1 MTLSCIV
8 AVSENGVIGRKN
20 ELPWKLSADLRRFK
34 QLTTGHAIIM
44 GRKTF
49 DSIGRP
55 LPGRTSIV
63 MTRDLGYESP
73 GVVVVH
79 SFDQAVAA
87 CEDQQ
92 EAFVIG
98 GEAVFREALPRAQ
111 RLYLTRVHKNAE
123 GDAYFP
129 EAEIAGWK
137 LLQQERH
144 PEDDKN
150 DYPFT
155 FCVYER
161 P

>member
-8 AVSENGVIGRKN
+8 AVSENGVIGRDN
-20 ELPWKLSADLRRFK
+20 CLPWKLSADLRRFK

-55 LPGRTSIV
+55 LPNRTSIV
-63 MTRDLGYESP
+63 MTRDLDYAP
-73 GVVVVH
+73 TDVMVVH
-79 SFDQAVAA
+79 SLDEAVAA
-87 CEDQQ
+87 CHDQE

-98 GEAVFREALPRAQ
+98 GEAVFREALPRTE
-111 RLYLTRVHKNAE
+111 RLYLTRVHASVE

-129 EAEIAGWK
+129 EPDLTDWK
-137 LLQQERH
+137 LVQQERH
-144 PEDDKN
+144 LEDDKN
-150 DYPFT
+150 NYAFT
-155 FCVYER
+155 FQVHER

>member
-20 ELPWKLSADLRRFK
+20 DLPWKLSADLRRFK
-34 QLTTGHAIIM
+34 QLTTGNAIIM

-63 MTRDLGYESP
+63 MTRDPGYESP

-92 EAFVIG
+92 EGFVIG
-98 GEAVFREALPRAQ
+98 GEAVFREALPRTQ
-111 RLYLTRVHKNAE
+111 RLYLTRVHADVE
-123 GDAYFP
+123 GDVYFP
-129 EAEIAGWK
+129 EADLAGWK

-144 PEDDKN
+144 SEDDKN

-161 P
+161 S

>member
-55 LPGRTSIV
+55 LPNRTSIV

-98 GEAVFREALPRAQ
+98 GEAVFREALPRSQ
-111 RLYLTRVHKNAE
+111 RLYLTRVHKNVE

-129 EAEIAGWK
+129 EAELAGWK

-144 PEDDKN
+144 PEGDKN

>member
-1 MTLSCIV
+1 MILSCIA

-20 ELPWKLSADLRRFK
+20 GLPWKLSADLSRFK

-49 DSIGRP
+49 ASIGRP
-55 LPGRTSIV
+55 LPNRSSIV
-63 MTRDLGYESP
+63 MSRDWKYDSP

-87 CEDQQ
+87 CQDQH

-98 GEAVFREALPRAQ
+98 GEAVFREALPRTQ
-111 RLYLTRVHKNAE
+111 RLYLTRVHANVE
-123 GDAYFP
+123 GDVYFP
-129 EAEIAGWK
+129 DTDLAGWK
-137 LLQQERH
+137 ILRRQHH
-144 PEDDKN
+144 PRDDKN

-155 FCVYER
+155 FFVYER

>member
-8 AVSENGVIGRKN
+8 AVSENGVIGRDN
-20 ELPWKLSADLRRFK
+20 GLPWKLSADLRRFK

-55 LPGRTSIV
+55 LPNRTSIV
-63 MTRDLGYESP
+63 LTRDLDYAPP
-73 GVVVVH
+73 GVMVVH
-79 SFDQAVAA
+79 SLDEAVAA
-87 CEDQQ
+87 CKDQE

-98 GEAVFREALPRAQ
+98 GEAVFREALPRTE
-111 RLYLTRVHKNAE
+111 RLYLTRVHASVE

-129 EAEIAGWK
+129 EPDLTDWK
-137 LLQQERH
+137 LVQQERH
-144 PEDDKN
+144 LEDDKN
-150 DYPFT
+150 NYAFT
-155 FCVYER
+155 FQVHER

>member
-20 ELPWKLSADLRRFK
+20 GLPWKLSADLRRFK

-55 LPGRTSIV
+55 LPNRTSIV

-111 RLYLTRVHKNAE
+111 RLYLTRVHKNVE

-144 PEDDKN
+144 PEGDKN

>member
-20 ELPWKLSADLRRFK
+20 GLPWKLSADLRRFK

-55 LPGRTSIV
+55 LPNRTSIV

-98 GEAVFREALPRAQ
+98 GEAVFREALPRSQ
-111 RLYLTRVHKNAE
+111 RLYLTRVHKNVE

-129 EAEIAGWK
+129 EAELAGWK

-144 PEDDKN
+144 PEGDKN

>member
-8 AVSENGVIGRKN
+8 AVSENGVIGRNKS
-20 ELPWKLSADLRRFK
+20 LPWKLSADLRRFK

-55 LPGRTSIV
+55 LPNRISIV
-63 MTRDLGYESP
+63 LTRNRDYAPP
-73 GVVVVH
+73 GVMVVH

-87 CEDQQ
+87 CQDQQ

-98 GEAVFREALPRAQ
+98 GEAVFREALPRTK
-111 RLYLTRVHKNAE
+111 RLHLTRVHANIE

-129 EAEIAGWK
+129 ETDLADWK
-137 LLQQERH
+137 LLDQEH
-144 PEDDKN
+144 HSEDERN
-150 DYPFT
+150 DYAFT
-155 FCVYER
+155 FYVYER

>member
-20 ELPWKLSADLRRFK
+20 GLPWKLSADLRRFK

-63 MTRDLGYESP
+63 MTRDPGYESP

-98 GEAVFREALPRAQ
+98 GAAVFREALPRTQ
-111 RLYLTRVHKNAE
+111 RLYLTRVHGDVE
-123 GDAYFP
+123 GDVYFP
-129 EAEIAGWK
+129 ETDLAAWK
-137 LLQQERH
+137 LLRQERH
-144 PEDDKN
+144 SQDDKN
-150 DYPFT
+150 DHPFT

>member
-1 MTLSCIV
+1 MTLCCIA
-8 AVSENGVIGRKN
+8 AVSENGVIGRN
-20 ELPWKLSADLRRFK
+20 NDLPWKLSADLRRFK

-55 LPGRTSIV
+55 LPNRTSIV
-63 MTRDLGYESP
+63 MTRNPGYQPP
-73 GVVVVH
+73 GVVVVR

-87 CEDQQ
+87 CQDQQ
-92 EAFVIG
+92 HVFVIG
-98 GEAVFREALPRAQ
+98 GEAIFREALPQTQ
-111 RLYLTRVHKNAE
+111 RLYLTRIHADIE

-129 EAEIAGWK
+129 VLDLAGWN
-137 LLQQERH
+137 LLEQEH
-144 PEDDKN
+144 HSEDDTN
-150 DYPFT
+150 DHPFT

>member
-55 LPGRTSIV
+55 LPNRTSIV

-87 CEDQQ
+87 CQDQQ

-98 GEAVFREALPRAQ
+98 GEAVFREALPQAR
-111 RLYLTRVHKNAE
+111 RLYLTRVHKNVE

-129 EAEIAGWK
+129 EAELAGWK

-144 PEDDKN
+144 SEDDKN

>member
-8 AVSENGVIGRKN
+8 AVSENGVIGRNKN
-20 ELPWKLSADLRRFK
+20 LPWKLSADLRRFK

-55 LPGRTSIV
+55 LPNRISIV
-63 MTRDLGYESP
+63 LTRNRDYAPP
-73 GVVVVH
+73 GVMVVH

-87 CEDQQ
+87 CQDQQ

-98 GEAVFREALPRAQ
+98 GEAVFREALPRTK
-111 RLYLTRVHKNAE
+111 RLHLTRVHANIE

-129 EAEIAGWK
+129 ETDLADWK
-137 LLQQERH
+137 LLDQEH
-144 PEDDKN
+144 HSEDERN
-150 DYPFT
+150 DYAFT
-155 FCVYER
+155 FYVYER

>member
-55 LPGRTSIV
+55 LPNRTSIV

-87 CEDQQ
+87 CQDQQ

-98 GEAVFREALPRAQ
+98 GEAVFREALPQAR
-111 RLYLTRVHKNAE
+111 RLYLTRVHKNVE

-129 EAEIAGWK
+129 EAEFAGWK

-144 PEDDKN
+144 SEDDKN

>member
-8 AVSENGVIGRKN
+8 AVSENGVIGRDN
-20 ELPWKLSADLRRFK
+20 GLPWKLSADLRRFK

-55 LPGRTSIV
+55 LPNRTSIV
-63 MTRDLGYESP
+63 MTRDHDYAPP
-73 GVVVVH
+73 GVMVVH
-79 SFDQAVAA
+79 SLDEAVAA
-87 CEDQQ
+87 CHDQE

-98 GEAVFREALPRAQ
+98 GEAVFREALPRTE
-111 RLYLTRVHKNAE
+111 RLYLTRVHASVE

-129 EAEIAGWK
+129 EPDLTDWK
-137 LLQQERH
+137 LVQQERH
-144 PEDDKN
+144 LEDDKN
-150 DYPFT
+150 NYAFT
-155 FCVYER
+155 FQVHER

>member
-20 ELPWKLSADLRRFK
+20 DLPWKLSADLRRFK

-55 LPGRTSIV
+55 LPNRTSIV
-63 MTRDLGYESP
+63 MTRDRSYASP

-98 GEAVFREALPRAQ
+98 GETVFREALPQAQ
-111 RLYLTRVHKNAE
+111 RLYLTRVHKKVE

-129 EAEIAGWK
+129 EADLAGWK

-144 PEDDKN
+144 AEDDKN
-150 DYPFT
+150 DCPFT